1 VPKVGYKTREIERLL
16 MAAEVMMALRVF
28 GGEKK
33 RREKAIVSLSRGAY
47 GRPPLSAYD
56 QT

>member
-1 VPKVGYKTREIERLL
+1 MPKVGYKTREIERLL

-33 RREKAIVSLSRGAY
+33 RREKAIHTLLTVLRS
-47 GRPPLSAYD
+47 
-56 QT
+56 T

>member
-1 VPKVGYKTREIERLL
+1 MGGAGGGGWAVVG
-16 MAAEVMMALRVF
+16 
-28 GGEKK
+28 
-33 RREKAIVSLSRGAY
+33 AIVSLSRGAY